1 METNMN
7 IRFIKKISGSAI
19 TATIIIHTA
28 IANAANLDDG
38 AILAIY
44 NQVNTFDIETAGLGL
59 RCGQSAQVTK
69 LAKMVQTDHT
79 GVRQMAVDLANKMN
93 VPRSLPAGRAAAA
106 ADHAKALGKLMEQ
119 CGKDFDRAYLAHEI
133 AFHKAAID
141 AVNTVLIPSAKNAE
155 LVALMKKILP
165 GFEHHLAE
173 TRRVA
178 RELGY

>member
-1 METNMN
+1 MK
-7 IRFIKKISGSAI
+7 IRFIKQITGSVVA
-19 TATIIIHTA
+19 ATIMMHSALVTA
-28 IANAANLDDG
+28 GSLNDS

-59 RCGQSAQVTK
+59 RCGQSDQVTK

-79 GVRQMAVDLANKMN
+79 GVRQMAADLANKLN
-93 VPRSLPAGRAAAA
+93 VPRSLPAGRDAAT
-106 ADHAKALGKLMEQ
+106 ADHAKVLGKLMKQ
-119 CGKDFDRAYLAHEI
+119 CGKGFDRAYLEHEI
-133 AFHKAAID
+133 AFHTAAIN

-155 LVALMKKILP
+155 LVSLMKKILP

-173 TRRVA
+173 TKRVA